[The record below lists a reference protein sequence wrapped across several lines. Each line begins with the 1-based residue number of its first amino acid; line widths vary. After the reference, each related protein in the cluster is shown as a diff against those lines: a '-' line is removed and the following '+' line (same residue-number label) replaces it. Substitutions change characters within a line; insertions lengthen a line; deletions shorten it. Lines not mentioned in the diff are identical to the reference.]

1 MAFDPNRSLHVVVEL
16 DSPHYVTF
24 NMWYKKPGDEKWTP
38 FAGGKDD
45 DSARYSRHGYE
56 IGKLP
61 TGTVLY
67 YFFHFAG
74 HKNTVYRA
82 TIILIQEEERIT
94 RPTVLRG
101 KTSERGVAKK
111 EKEVTLA

>member
-1 MAFDPNRSLHVVVEL
+1 MAFDPNRSLRVTVEL

-24 NMWYKKPGDEKWTP
+24 GMWYKKPGDSKWTP

-45 DSARYSRHGYE
+45 DSAQYSNHGYE
-56 IGKLP
+56 IGEVP
-61 TGTVLY
+61 RGTALY

-74 HKNTVYRA
+74 QKNTVYRA
-82 TIILIQEEERIT
+82 TITLIQNANPIS

-101 KTSERGVAKK
+101 TTGEVGLAKK
-111 EKEVTLA
+111 EKEVTLS